1 MTLAAAAA
9 RLVRQL
15 SGAAGHAAMPDRVR
29 AEIAVEQHRGDV
41 LVSIVQVAL
50 CAIFVLLY
58 ALSRKTHP
66 ADAPFTP
73 VPWALALYAV
83 FSLAKLAAA
92 WRARLPDW
100 VQVLSIVADMALLL
114 GLIWSFHLQYD
125 QPPAF
130 YLKAPTLLYVF
141 IFIALRA
148 LRFDARF
155 VLLAGGV
162 AALGWLGLALYAA
175 FADPGGMPLTRD
187 FRVYMN
193 SPMLLWGAEID
204 KMISIL
210 LVTGLIALSIVRAR
224 HMLFRA
230 VVERAAA
237 RDLARFFA
245 PEIAQRIVGAERAI
259 RAGEGEIRQ
268 AAAMFVDL
276 RGFTALSRALDA
288 NALVMLLT
296 EYQARLVPAIGRN
309 GGSVDKFMGD
319 GIMAS
324 FGAMSDDPAYAA
336 NALAAVDDLM
346 AQADIW
352 IEECRARGLPV
363 TGVGVAVASG
373 PVLVGAVGDSTRLEY
388 TVIGETVNLAAKL
401 EKHTKTEKVRALAD
415 AATYDLARAQ
425 GYARELERRRSSVAG
440 VEGPVDLVVLA

>member
-1 MTLAAAAA
+1 MSLLAAAARFA
-9 RLVRQL
+9 RQL
-15 SGAAGHAAMPDRVR
+15 FGSAEAAAMPARVR
-29 AEIAVEQHRGDV
+29 AEIATEQHRGDV
-41 LVSIVQVAL
+41 LVSLVQVAL

-66 ADAPFTP
+66 IDAPFTP
-73 VPWALALYAV
+73 VPWALALYAA
-83 FSLAKLAAA
+83 FSLAKLAFA

-100 VQVLSIVADMALLL
+100 MQVLSIVADMTLLL
-114 GLIWSFHLQYD
+114 GLIWSFHLQYN

-130 YLKAPTLLYVF
+130 YLKAPTLLYLF

-155 VLLAGGV
+155 VLLAGAV
-162 AALGWLGLALYAA
+162 AAIGWFALTLYAA
-175 FADPGGMPLTRD
+175 LADPNGMPVTRD
-187 FRVYMN
+187 FSVYMN

-204 KMISIL
+204 KMISIV
-210 LVTGLIALSIVRAR
+210 LVTALIALSITRAR

-237 RDLARFFA
+237 RDLKRFFA
-245 PEIAQRIVGAERAI
+245 PQVASRIVDAERAI

-268 AAAMFVDL
+268 ASAMFVDL

-288 NALVMLLT
+288 NALIALLT

-309 GGSVDKFMGD
+309 GGSVDKFLGD
-319 GIMAS
+319 GILAS
-324 FGAMSDDPAYAA
+324 FGAMAPDPAYAA
-336 NALAAVDDLM
+336 NALAAVDDVM
-346 AQADIW
+346 AQAEVW

-363 TGVGVAVASG
+363 TGVGAAVASG
-373 PVLVGAVGDSTRLEY
+373 LVLVGAVGDATRLEY
-388 TVIGETVNLAAKL
+388 TVIGEAVNLAAKL
-401 EKHTKTEKVRALAD
+401 EKHTKVENVRALAD

-425 GYARELERRRSSVAG
+425 GYPRDLERRCCAVAG
-440 VEGPVDLVVLA
+440 AEGPIDIVVLA